1 VINPPEQ
8 EAPLMTA
15 NIASILQ
22 DEVSLS
28 MRCLD
33 RLYVNGYVPTL
44 QTSGQLVRFLRDHLG
59 NLIPSPALFPPL
71 HDRFTGAVAAF
82 ARREGVPV
90 VHFERGQRKDDVASQ
105 LRAERPTTDGVVFIG
120 VAQEKMA
127 SFKAQKRS
135 SPHGGVQFDFS
146 RQPVAV
152 NHYYFY
158 LHDRDWGPAFVK
170 IGTYLPYPVKLCLN
184 GHEWAKQRLREAGLA
199 FESLDNGF
207 LSCADPDRL
216 QRLCDRLGPAEV
228 QQFFDRWVAR
238 LPWPLTPRDR
248 AAGYQHRLSLWQ
260 VEVSLT
266 QVFTRPVHGRH
277 FFEAVIRENLDLGR
291 PDRVSLLFPTR
302 RTCRTPAPAQ
312 GYRTRVLTAGV
323 APSLHVE
330 YKHSHVK
337 QYFKEERALRTET
350 TINDPTD
357 FAVRKGLASLDQ
369 LRTIGDTIN
378 QKLLEVERVSHS
390 CALDQAVLDRL
401 QQPTVEAGQR
411 AAALRF
417 GDPRVMALCQ
427 GLCHFAH
434 LPDGFRNRDLR
445 PLVASL
451 LGRDL
456 TAYSRSAMSYD
467 LRRLRLKGLL
477 QRLPHTTRYRVTPLG
492 LRVALFFAKIYLRL
506 LRPGAAALAEPPDSL
521 PRPLRQAFARVD
533 AALADLWDQAQLAPP
548 PDLPHTRS
556 DRSQDSAQTF
566 SSAG

>member
-1 VINPPEQ
+1 
-8 EAPLMTA
+8 MSA
-15 NIASILQ
+15 NSASILQ

-28 MRCLD
+28 IRCLD

-44 QTSGQLVRFLRDHLG
+44 QTPGQLCWYLRDHLG
-59 NLIPSPALFPPL
+59 HPIPSPALFPPL

-90 VHFERGQRKDDVASQ
+90 VPFERGQRKDDLASQ
-105 LRAERPTTDGVVFIG
+105 LRAERSTTDGVVFIG
-120 VAQEKMA
+120 VAQEKMS
-127 SFKAQKRS
+127 SFKAQKRVG
-135 SPHGGVQFDFS
+135 PQGGVHFEFS

-158 LHDRDWGPAFVK
+158 VHDREWGPAFLK

-184 GHEWAKQRLREAGLA
+184 GHEWTKQQARRVGIA
-199 FESLDNGF
+199 FASLDNGF
-207 LSCADPDRL
+207 LSCADPGRL
-216 QRLCDRLGPAEV
+216 QQICDQLGPADV
-228 QQFFDRWVAR
+228 QRFFARWAAR
-238 LPWPLTPRDR
+238 LPWPLTPQDR

-266 QVFTRPVHGRH
+266 QVFTRPIQGRH

-291 PDRVSLLFPTR
+291 PDRVSLLFPSRLTR
-302 RTCRTPAPAQ
+302 RTPVPPQ

-323 APSLHVE
+323 TPSLHVE

-378 QKLLEVERVSHS
+378 QKLLAAERVSHA
-390 CALDQAVLDRL
+390 CALDQDVLDRL
-401 QQPTVEAGQR
+401 QQPTVVAGQR
-411 AAALRF
+411 APALRF
-417 GDPRVMALCQ
+417 GDPRVMALFQ

-456 TAYSRSAMSYD
+456 TAYARSAMSYD

-477 QRLPHTTRYRVTPLG
+477 QRVPHTTRYLVTPLG
-492 LRVALFFAKIYLRL
+492 LHVALFFSKLYLRI
-506 LRPGAAALAEPPDSL
+506 LRPGAAALADPPDSL
-521 PRPLRQAFARVD
+521 PRPLQQALARVD
-533 AALADLWDQAQLAPP
+533 AALADLWEHAQLAPP
-548 PDLPHTRS
+548 PAVPQTPSTRS
-556 DRSQDSAQTF
+556 PNSAQ
-566 SSAG
+566 SLPSAG

>member
-1 VINPPEQ
+1 
-8 EAPLMTA
+8 MSA
-15 NIASILQ
+15 NIASLLQ
-22 DEVSLS
+22 NEVALS
-28 MRCLD
+28 IRCLD
-33 RLYVNGYVPTL
+33 RLYVNGYLPTL
-44 QTSGQLVRFLRDHLG
+44 QTPGQLCWFLRDHLG
-59 NLIPSPALFPPL
+59 NPLPSPALFRPL
-71 HDRFTGAVAAF
+71 HDRFTGAVADF
-82 ARREGVPV
+82 ARQQGVPILQ
-90 VHFERGQRKDDVASQ
+90 FERGQRKDEVASQ
-105 LRAERPTTDGVVFIG
+105 VRTERPTTDGVVFIG

-127 SFKAQKRS
+127 SFKAQKR
-135 SPHGGVQFDFS
+135 PGPQGGVHFDFS
-146 RQPVAV
+146 RQTVAV
-152 NHYYFY
+152 NHYSFY
-158 LHDRDWGPAFVK
+158 LHDPEWGPAFLK

-184 GHEWAKQRLREAGLA
+184 GHEWAKQQLRQAGLA

-207 LSCADPDRL
+207 LSCADPGRL
-216 QRLCDRLGPAEV
+216 QRICDRLGPADV
-228 QQFFDRWVAR
+228 RRFFDRWTAR
-238 LPWPLTPRDR
+238 LPWPLTPADR
-248 AAGYQHRLSLWQ
+248 AAGYRHQLSLWQ

-266 QVFTRPVHGRH
+266 QVFTRPVQGRH

-302 RTCRTPAPAQ
+302 LTRRTPTPGH
-312 GYRTRVLTAGV
+312 GYRTRVVTAGV
-323 APSLHVE
+323 TPSLHVE

-369 LRTIGDTIN
+369 LRTVGDTIN

-390 CALDQAVLDRL
+390 CALDQDVLDRL

-417 GDPRVMALCQ
+417 GDPRVIALLQ

-477 QRLPHTTRYRVTPLG
+477 QRLPHTTRYLVTPLG
-492 LRVALFFAKIYLRL
+492 LHVALFFSKVYLRI
-506 LRPGAAALAEPPDSL
+506 LRPGAAALADPPDSL
-521 PRPLRQAFARVD
+521 PRPLREAFARVD
-533 AALADLWDQAQLAPP
+533 AALADLRDHAQLAPSP
-548 PDLPHTRS
+548 ALPHTRS
-556 DRSQDSAQTF
+556 ARSQNSAQTLP
-566 SSAG
+566 SAG

>member
-1 VINPPEQ
+1 
-8 EAPLMTA
+8 MSA

-28 MRCLD
+28 IRCLD

-44 QTSGQLVRFLRDHLG
+44 QTPGQLCWFLRDHLG
-59 NLIPSPALFPPL
+59 NPIPSPALFPPL

-90 VHFERGQRKDDVASQ
+90 VPFERGQRKDELASQ

-120 VAQEKMA
+120 VAQEKMS
-127 SFKAQKRS
+127 SFKAQKRVG
-135 SPHGGVQFDFS
+135 PQGGVHFDFS

-158 LHDRDWGPAFVK
+158 VHDPEWGPAFLKV
-170 IGTYLPYPVKLCLN
+170 GTYLPYPVKLCLN
-184 GHEWAKQRLREAGLA
+184 GHEWAKQQLRRAGLA

-207 LSCADPDRL
+207 LSCADPTRL
-216 QRLCDRLGPAEV
+216 QQICDRLGPADV
-228 QQFFDRWVAR
+228 QRCFDRWVAR

-266 QVFTRPVHGRH
+266 QVFPRPVQGRH

-291 PDRVSLLFPTR
+291 PDRVSLLFPGRPTR
-302 RTCRTPAPAQ
+302 RTHAPAH
-312 GYRTRVLTAGV
+312 GYRTRVVTAGV

-357 FAVRKGLASLDQ
+357 FAVRKGLASLPH
-369 LRTIGDTIN
+369 LRTVGDTVN
-378 QKLLEVERVSHS
+378 QKLLEVERVSHA
-390 CALDQAVLDRL
+390 CVLDQDVLDRL

-411 AAALRF
+411 APALRF
-417 GDPRVMALCQ
+417 GDPRVMALWQ

-434 LPDGFRNRDLR
+434 LPEGFRNRDLR

-456 TAYSRSAMSYD
+456 TTYSRSAMSYD

-477 QRLPHTTRYRVTPLG
+477 QRVPHTTRYLVTPLG
-492 LRVALFFAKIYLRL
+492 LHVAHFFAKLYLRI
-506 LRPGAAALAEPPDSL
+506 LRPGAAALVAPPDAL
-521 PRPLRQAFARVD
+521 PRPLQQALAHVD
-533 AALADLWDQAQLAPP
+533 RALADLWEHAQLAPP
-548 PDLPHTRS
+548 AVPHTPS
-556 DRSQDSAQTF
+556 GRSQNSAQTL

>member
-1 VINPPEQ
+1 
-8 EAPLMTA
+8 
-15 NIASILQ
+15 
-22 DEVSLS
+22 
-28 MRCLD
+28 
-33 RLYVNGYVPTL
+33 
-44 QTSGQLVRFLRDHLG
+44 
-59 NLIPSPALFPPL
+59 
-71 HDRFTGAVAAF
+71 
-82 ARREGVPV
+82 
-90 VHFERGQRKDDVASQ
+90 
-105 LRAERPTTDGVVFIG
+105 
-120 VAQEKMA
+120 VAQEKMS
-127 SFKAQKRS
+127 SFKAQKRVG
-135 SPHGGVQFDFS
+135 PQGGVHFEFS

-158 LHDRDWGPAFVK
+158 VHDREWGPAFLK

-184 GHEWAKQRLREAGLA
+184 GHEWTKQQARRVGIACA
-199 FESLDNGF
+199 SLDNGF
-207 LSCADPDRL
+207 LSCADPGRL
-216 QRLCDRLGPAEV
+216 QQLCDQLGPADV
-228 QQFFDRWVAR
+228 QRFFARWAAR
-238 LPWPLTPRDR
+238 LPWPLTPQDR

-266 QVFTRPVHGRH
+266 QVFTRPVQGRH

-302 RTCRTPAPAQ
+302 LTRRTPAPAQ
-312 GYRTRVLTAGV
+312 GYRTRILTAGV
-323 APSLHVE
+323 TPSLHVA

-369 LRTIGDTIN
+369 LRTIGDTVN
-378 QKLLEVERVSHS
+378 QKLLEIERVSHS
-390 CALDQAVLDRL
+390 CALRQDVLNRL

-411 AAALRF
+411 APALRF
-417 GDPRVMALCQ
+417 GDPRAMALFQ

-477 QRLPHTTRYRVTPLG
+477 QRLPHTTRYLVTPLG
-492 LRVALFFAKIYLRL
+492 LHVALFFAKVYLRL

-533 AALADLWDQAQLAPP
+533 AALADLWDQAQLAPA

-556 DRSQDSAQTF
+556 ARSQNSAQTVV
-566 SSAG
+566 SAG